1 MEELWCP
8 RGQNNLRKMSKLY
21 GAVCVATENEKTIT
35 APPVTYINYVSRRN
49 FIATRL
55 AVNIV
60 VVNEAAAKT
69 HIIPYQSK
77 GTSFLIKLVA
87 KRFQ

>member
-1 MEELWCP
+1 LGEEI
-8 RGQNNLRKMSKLY
+8 S
-21 GAVCVATENEKTIT
+21 
-35 APPVTYINYVSRRN
+35 
-49 FIATRL
+49 IATRL

-60 VVNEAAAKT
+60 VVNEAAIP

-87 KRFQ
+87 KTVPINDNY